1 MAERLKLSILGFAL
15 GLVGCLS
22 GHSPSPVEPPTRPAF
37 LKGNLELAQRE
48 MAKLSMTERMA
59 QLMMVPLYSK
69 PGETESATQ
78 VAEWISMFGIG
89 GVIAMQGDKATTRS
103 NLAHLDSLAI
113 ERSGIHLLTA
123 MDAEW
128 GSAMRLPDGLK
139 WPKAMALGAI
149 ENLDLVRSSAVLAGQ
164 ELRDLGIHMDFAPVV
179 DVNSNP
185 ANPVIGNRSF
195 GSDPEAVGAHALAW
209 AEGLRE
215 SGVLAV
221 AKHFPGHGDADLDS
235 HLALPLILSD
245 STTLS
250 TVELPP
256 FRTLIHGGVEGVM
269 TAHLSVPALDSTSG
283 LPTSLSPRVVQS
295 LLIDSLGFEGLVITD
310 ALGMA
315 GVAEPVPPGTREI
328 KALQAGNDILL
339 FPSRPDLVIDSLSA
353 ALGDGRLDT
362 SRVNEAC
369 LKILLA
375 KQWASQSNPPKLTG
389 PNQNQLQRELRQ
401 AMLTFLGPVRPLR
414 PENSTALVIIGNPAS
429 GLEDRIKLALPNSL
443 VVRHGKSQL
452 TESVVLSILDQTR
465 GVDQVLLAFV
475 DESNRPSRRFGLPIG
490 AGDLLE
496 GLERTNVN
504 FGVTLFTS
512 PYALGLLPN
521 LASISWMLAYH
532 EDPLTQVAAAE
543 AWLGEGSALGTLP
556 VDVAPWTS
564 GQGTPTRSFKLPR
577 AQPNS
582 SATAMKVRLDSLSE
596 AALDMEAA
604 PGLRILVVADDSI
617 RYDGCHGHL
626 GDEQKTPVQRHHV
639 YDLASITKVASTTL
653 LTMMAVERGLLDLN
667 APLSELIPEDPKA
680 PLHPELGRR
689 TIKDLLAHRSG
700 MPAWIPFYLD
710 LIAHDDSTGL
720 GLADADTPMLD
731 WVPLCDDRC
740 MAPAWADTIATR
752 IRSTEPKP
760 PGHYRYSDLGY
771 YLLQDILEHQW
782 KLSMDQL
789 ADSLIYAPLNLS
801 RIGFNPL
808 GWTDLQH
815 VAPTELDTLFRKTHV
830 RGTVHDPGAAMM
842 GGVGGHAGLF
852 SDAHDLALLMEVM
865 RKGGSLNGVELIR
878 DETMET
884 FTQRAFPEEDNRRGI
899 GWDKPGLEPNTGASG
914 NAGGWSSFG
923 HSGFTGTLA
932 WTDPE
937 AGWTMVFLSNRICP
951 DAENRKL
958 INEDIRTKALAIV
971 QESLSVPGRF
981 NESQQEAPKPP
992 TPH

>member
-1 MAERLKLSILGFAL
+1 MADRLKLSILGLAL

-22 GHSPSPVEPPTRPAF
+22 GHSLSPIEPPTRPAF

-149 ENLDLVRSSAVLAGQ
+149 ENLDLVRSSAVLAGE

-315 GVAEPVPPGTREI
+315 GVAEPVSPGTREI

-375 KQWASQSNPPKLTG
+375 KQWANQSTPPKLAG

-414 PENSTALVIIGNPAS
+414 RRRA
-429 GLEDRIKLALPNSL
+429 
-443 VVRHGKSQL
+443 RH
-452 TESVVLSILDQTR
+452 
-465 GVDQVLLAFV
+465 
-475 DESNRPSRRFGLPIG
+475 
-490 AGDLLE
+490 
-496 GLERTNVN
+496 
-504 FGVTLFTS
+504 
-512 PYALGLLPN
+512 
-521 LASISWMLAYH
+521 W
-532 EDPLTQVAAAE
+532 
-543 AWLGEGSALGTLP
+543 
-556 VDVAPWTS
+556 
-564 GQGTPTRSFKLPR
+564 
-577 AQPNS
+577 
-582 SATAMKVRLDSLSE
+582 
-596 AALDMEAA
+596 
-604 PGLRILVVADDSI
+604 
-617 RYDGCHGHL
+617 
-626 GDEQKTPVQRHHV
+626 
-639 YDLASITKVASTTL
+639 
-653 LTMMAVERGLLDLN
+653 
-667 APLSELIPEDPKA
+667 
-680 PLHPELGRR
+680 
-689 TIKDLLAHRSG
+689 
-700 MPAWIPFYLD
+700 
-710 LIAHDDSTGL
+710 
-720 GLADADTPMLD
+720 
-731 WVPLCDDRC
+731 
-740 MAPAWADTIATR
+740 
-752 IRSTEPKP
+752 
-760 PGHYRYSDLGY
+760 
-771 YLLQDILEHQW
+771 
-782 KLSMDQL
+782 
-789 ADSLIYAPLNLS
+789 
-801 RIGFNPL
+801 
-808 GWTDLQH
+808 
-815 VAPTELDTLFRKTHV
+815 
-830 RGTVHDPGAAMM
+830 
-842 GGVGGHAGLF
+842 
-852 SDAHDLALLMEVM
+852 
-865 RKGGSLNGVELIR
+865 
-878 DETMET
+878 
-884 FTQRAFPEEDNRRGI
+884 
-899 GWDKPGLEPNTGASG
+899 
-914 NAGGWSSFG
+914 
-923 HSGFTGTLA
+923 
-932 WTDPE
+932 
-937 AGWTMVFLSNRICP
+937 
-951 DAENRKL
+951 
-958 INEDIRTKALAIV
+958 
-971 QESLSVPGRF
+971 
-981 NESQQEAPKPP
+981 
-992 TPH
+992 